1 MTHQTS
7 IEKEFV
13 DIRINATDPPNLEAE
28 KIMLNLM
35 KERAKL
41 AKKIV
46 KARKNRPSTFNL
58 SS

>member
-13 DIRINATDPPNLEAE
+13 NIVSNATDHPNLEAE

-41 AKKIV
+41 AKMIIE
-46 KARKNRPSTFNL
+46 ARKNR
-58 SS
+58 